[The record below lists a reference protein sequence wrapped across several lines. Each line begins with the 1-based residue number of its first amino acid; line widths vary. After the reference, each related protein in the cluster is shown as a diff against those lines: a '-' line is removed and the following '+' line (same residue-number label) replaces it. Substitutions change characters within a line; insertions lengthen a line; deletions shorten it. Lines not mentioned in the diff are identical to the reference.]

1 MKKQQRV
8 QLTLIIIGVILFIL
22 TYWYYPN
29 INRFTPSEKKVEKKE
44 LEESI
49 ETDTTTTFES
59 VEYRGLYDLD
69 KPFTVKS
76 KKAYILKENP
86 NIVFM
91 TNMHVT
97 LYLSDNRIVEIT
109 SLKGRY
115 NKANYDCFFEKEVFA
130 TDGEIKITADNLDL
144 LATKNF
150 VEIYNDVNLN
160 YPKGFLLADKID
172 YDFETKHFKVSMYDD
187 KAVKMKVVQ
196 WVM

>member
-8 QLTLIIIGVILFIL
+8 QLTLIIIGIILFVL

-29 INRFTPSEKKVEKKE
+29 INKFTSAEKKVEKKE
-44 LEESI
+44 LEETI
-49 ETDTTTTFES
+49 EPSKTTTFES
-59 VEYRGLYDLD
+59 MEYRGLYDLD

-76 KKAYILKENP
+76 EKAYVLKEDP
-86 NIVFM
+86 NVVFM

-97 LYLSDNRIVEIT
+97 LYLSDNRIVKIT

-115 NKANYDCFFEKEVFA
+115 NKVNYNCYFEEKVLA
-130 TDGEIKITADNLDL
+130 TDGEIKITASNLDL
-144 LATKNF
+144 LATENF
-150 VEIYNDVNLN
+150 VEIYNDVNLS

-172 YDFETKHFKVSMYDD
+172 YDFETKHYKVSMFDD

-196 WVM
+196 

>member
-196 WVM
+196 

>member
-29 INRFTPSEKKVEKKE
+29 INRFTPSEKKVERKE

-196 WVM
+196 